1 MYYPWTWHAS
11 NTPSPRKSPRNFK
24 FELEAP
30 VPHKHCKEDST
41 TQQKYNGNCRTW
53 MGLSEWYTNN
63 THIPGDPTL
72 PEDMYDEFSRHT
84 DHGPWSAPGTA
95 PTWGEGCGANGGNPN
110 GCGAGIMKTIL

>member
-41 TQQKYNGNCRTW
+41 TQQKYNGKCRTW

-72 PEDMYDEFSRHT
+72 PEDMYDYRRWVINLSSTIFYFSCAQIITTSRVN
-84 DHGPWSAPGTA
+84 
-95 PTWGEGCGANGGNPN
+95 C
-110 GCGAGIMKTIL
+110 

>member
-1 MYYPWTWHAS
+1 
-11 NTPSPRKSPRNFK
+11 
-24 FELEAP
+24 
-30 VPHKHCKEDST
+30 
-41 TQQKYNGNCRTW
+41 